1 MFGPP
6 GMLQII
12 IPMKSILLGTLLCL
26 SLGSLK
32 AQNTPTNMD
41 SVSYALGV
49 VLSQNLKKQGF
60 DKVDPAQ
67 LAKGFEEGLAG
78 NATMDAAAANGQI
91 QAYLQ
96 QRQEAAGAEAKQ
108 AGENFLADNAKR
120 PEVKVTDSGLQ
131 YEVLKEGSGARPTA
145 TETVE
150 VHYHGTLIDGTV
162 FDSSVDRGQTIEFPL
177 NRVIAG
183 WTEGLQ
189 LMQEGAK
196 YRFYIPYN
204 LAYGAR
210 GSAPKIP
217 PYAALIFDVELFEV
231 K

>member
-1 MFGPP
+1 MKQF
-6 GMLQII
+6 II
-12 IPMKSILLGTLLCL
+12 GIVLCL
-26 SLGSLK
+26 SIGPLQ
-32 AQNTPTNMD
+32 AQNPQINMD
-41 SVSYALGV
+41 SVSYALGIM
-49 VLSQNLKKQGF
+49 LSQNLKQQGF
-60 DKVDPAQ
+60 DKVDPDQ
-67 LAKGFEEGLAG
+67 LAKGFKEGLAG
-78 NATMDAAAANGQI
+78 EATLDMAAANAKI
-91 QAYLQ
+91 QEYMQ
-96 QRQEAAGAEAKQ
+96 KKQELAGAEARKG
-108 AGENFLADNAKR
+108 GEDFLAENAKR

-131 YEVLKEGSGARPTA
+131 YEVLKEGTGASPTA

-183 WTEGLQ
+183 WTEGVQ
-189 LMQEGAK
+189 LMKEGAK
-196 YRFYIPYN
+196 FRFFIPWN

>member
-1 MFGPP
+1 
-6 GMLQII
+6 
-12 IPMKSILLGTLLCL
+12 MKQFILGIVLCL
-26 SLGSLK
+26 SIGQLQ
-32 AQNTPTNMD
+32 AQNIPTTMD
-41 SVSYALGV
+41 SVSYALGMM
-49 VLSQNLKKQGF
+49 LSKNLKEQGF
-60 DKVDPAQ
+60 EEVNPEE
-67 LAKGFEEGLAG
+67 LAKGFQEGLAG
-78 NATMDAAAANGQI
+78 NAEFELASANAII
-91 QAYLQ
+91 QEYLQ
-96 QRQEAAGAEAKQ
+96 KKQEMAGAEARKG
-108 AGENFLADNAKR
+108 GEDFLAENAKR
-120 PEVKVTDSGLQ
+120 PEVKVTESGLQ
-131 YEVLKEGSGARPTA
+131 YEVLKAGEGASPTA

-183 WTEGLQ
+183 WTEGVQ

-196 YRFYIPYN
+196 YRFFIPWN